1 MPVPPLETERL
12 LIRPFTMEDLD
23 AIHHILDIELLT
35 ADFGSEQSRTRQ
47 ERERW
52 LQWTVLSYEELAKLY
67 QPPYGDRAV
76 VLKPTQQVIGACGF
90 VPSLGPF
97 RQLPSLH
104 PAPQDALAHLQSP
117 EFGLYYALSPAY
129 QRQGYATEATQALI
143 NYAFTQLHLK
153 RIVAMTTSENVASI
167 GVMRKVGMHIEKN
180 TYPDPTWF
188 QVVGILENRPAHVLQ
203 TGP

>member
-23 AIHHILDIELLT
+23 AIHHLLDIELLT
-35 ADFGSEQSRTRQ
+35 ADFGSEQARTRQ
-47 ERERW
+47 EREHW

-67 QPPYGDRAV
+67 QPPYGDRAI
-76 VLKPTQQVIGACGF
+76 VLKPTQHVIGACGF
-90 VPSLGPF
+90 VPSMGPF
-97 RQLPSLH
+97 GQLPSLRSAQH
-104 PAPQDALAHLQSP
+104 DALAHLHSP

-129 QRQGYATEATQALI
+129 QHQGYATEATKALI

-153 RIVAMTTSENVASI
+153 RIVATTTYGNVASM
-167 GVMRKVGMHIEKN
+167 GVMRNVGMRIETN
-180 TYPDPTWF
+180 PYPDPPWF
-188 QVVGILENRPAHVLQ
+188 QVVGILENRLAHVLP